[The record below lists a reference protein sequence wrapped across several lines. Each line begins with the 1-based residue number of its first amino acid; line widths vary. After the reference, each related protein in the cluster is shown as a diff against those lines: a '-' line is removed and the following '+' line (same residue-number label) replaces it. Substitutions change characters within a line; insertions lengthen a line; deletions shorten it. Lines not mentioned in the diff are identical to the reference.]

1 MAIPGLYAALLTVLA
16 ERWIS
21 PDGWF
26 ARAPLAHALLP
37 LALWLPLAPVLPV
50 LVMFWLARERIRRLP
65 GGVALLA
72 HPAVPWIARLAL
84 AAIFIFGL
92 VDLARDAIALV

>member
-1 MAIPGLYAALLTVLA
+1 
-16 ERWIS
+16 
-21 PDGWF
+21 
-26 ARAPLAHALLP
+26 
-37 LALWLPLAPVLPV
+37 
-50 LVMFWLARERIRRLP
+50 MFWLARERIRRLP

-72 HPAVPWIARLAL
+72 HPAVPWLARLAL